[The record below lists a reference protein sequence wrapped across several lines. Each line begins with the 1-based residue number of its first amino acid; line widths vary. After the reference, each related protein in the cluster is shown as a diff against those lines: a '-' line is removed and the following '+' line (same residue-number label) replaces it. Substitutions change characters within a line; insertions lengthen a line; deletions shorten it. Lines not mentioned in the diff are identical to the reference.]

1 MSNQK
6 GDSYQ
11 QEIFKEGLK
20 LFRDFLFWE
29 AHEKWEELWRINKS
43 NFVKG
48 IIQISAA
55 FHKIYKQKNVSGFY
69 KIINNCQKYFQDR
82 EDFIYLLMEL
92 KQHYQDSLKS
102 IHEKF
107 CYLLENY
114 EKE

>member
-1 MSNQK
+1 MNNWEK
-6 GDSYQ
+6 INHEE
-11 QEIFKEGLK
+11 EIFEEGLR
-20 LFRDFLFWE
+20 LFKNLLFWE

-43 NFVKG
+43 DFVKG

-55 FHKIYKQKNVSGFY
+55 FHKIYKQKNVRGFD

-92 KQHYQDSLKS
+92 KQHYKDSLNS